1 MLNQYEIENEFK
13 IIVND
18 ACDGQSLKDY
28 LQGVKDYGQQEFSYY
43 YQTTDLYDKYRSNCQ
58 DWLENLV
65 SETGMKPWNIFEN
78 WDYVPGSET
87 NKWIV
92 ISEMFEEYCL
102 DRLDKINKQR

>member
-1 MLNQYEIENEFK
+1 MKDYEITKEFSK
-13 IIVND
+13 LVDD

-28 LQGVKDYGQQEFSYY
+28 LQGVQDYGQQEFSYY

-65 SETGMKPWNIFEN
+65 NNSGLKPWEIFEK

-92 ISEMFEEYCL
+92 VSEMFEEYCIT
-102 DRLDKINKQR
+102 RLDKINK

>member
-1 MLNQYEIENEFK
+1 MLNQYEIENEFRD
-13 IIVND
+13 IINETRKD
-18 ACDGQSLKDY
+18 QTLKDY

-43 YQTTDLYDKYRSNCQ
+43 NQTTGLYDKYRSNCQ

-65 SETGMKPWNIFEN
+65 YEKGMKPWDIFEN

-92 ISEMFEEYCL
+92 ISEMFEEYCIT
-102 DRLDKINKQR
+102 RLDEINK

>member
-13 IIVND
+13 IIVDD

-65 SETGMKPWNIFEN
+65 SETGMKPWNIFEK
-78 WDYVPGSET
+78 WDYVPGSEI

-92 ISEMFEEYCL
+92 VSEMFEEYCIT
-102 DRLDKINKQR
+102 RLDKINK